1 MMEKKRRKKKR
12 TPSDWIMDGILVA
25 VALIVLILLGSML
38 KGKLDVEETGKKA
51 VSEKEDQKKETSR
64 YTCVISDGSSNDT
77 VFTLEF
83 NNEKMTYQESL
94 TAAGQSTDLDKGTFK
109 QDGNT
114 IVANSEKSRKQISY
128 IIDKDYLL
136 AKDALYQGTIPKGN
150 TFEAECTYMAEGECQ
165 TTVTFH
171 ENGRYEQKVISAGK
185 DGSLDPA
192 SKVETGG
199 TYERTDNIIHRT
211 SDAGELLLD
220 FYIYQNQLS
229 NAYYILEK

>member
-38 KGKLDVEETGKKA
+38 KGKLDVEEIGKKA
-51 VSEKEDQKKETSR
+51 VAEKEDQKKETSR

-83 NNEKMTYQESL
+83 NNEEMTYQESL

-109 QDGNT
+109 QEGNA
-114 IVANSEKSRKQISY
+114 IVANSEKSKKQISY
-128 IIDKDYLL
+128 IIDGDYLL

-150 TFEAECTYMAEGECQ
+150 TFEAECIYMAEGECQ

-171 ENGRYEQKVISAGK
+171 ENGRYEQKIISADK
-185 DGSLDPA
+185 NGSLEPG
-192 SKVETGG
+192 SEVETGG
-199 TYERTDNIIHRT
+199 TYDREGNIIHRT